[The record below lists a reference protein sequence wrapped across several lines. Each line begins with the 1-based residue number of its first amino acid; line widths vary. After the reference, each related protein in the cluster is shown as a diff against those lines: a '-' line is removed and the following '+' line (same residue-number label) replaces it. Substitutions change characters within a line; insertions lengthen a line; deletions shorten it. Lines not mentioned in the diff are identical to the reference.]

1 MTTPIL
7 ADPTAFKTY
16 YLGAPGSMQAIRTP
30 NAAVTQPLSRSENVH
45 QLISGGV
52 AVTRRGR
59 GRRGWQL
66 GWAGCT
72 PDTADQMIGFYLG
85 VFGDGPFCYVDP
97 SWRNMLPT
105 DVSTFGAQLD
115 AVSVWS
121 RSLTGSAPL
130 SFDTTVTA
138 PSPQSGIARWANAAN
153 GEQVGLGAWNGTR
166 FVPSTAIGMA
176 PVLTPTTTSLTVYA
190 RAVTGTPSLSLRAQ
204 STDSTFGT
212 VTTQGTTTATLSSSA
227 WTRLAVQVPAGV
239 TASYWTPN
247 LLCNTA
253 SALILLSAAQLQYG
267 RATPDPWVIGLGVPW
282 VVPASE
288 MASDYDLLYAR
299 NHGLALIEI

>member
-105 DVSTFGAQLD
+105 D
-115 AVSVWS
+115 
-121 RSLTGSAPL
+121 
-130 SFDTTVTA
+130 
-138 PSPQSGIARWANAAN
+138 
-153 GEQVGLGAWNGTR
+153 
-166 FVPSTAIGMA
+166 
-176 PVLTPTTTSLTVYA
+176 
-190 RAVTGTPSLSLRAQ
+190 
-204 STDSTFGT
+204 
-212 VTTQGTTTATLSSSA
+212 
-227 WTRLAVQVPAGV
+227 
-239 TASYWTPN
+239 TASNWAPKVDTSVGSMFRHDGS
-247 LLCNTA
+247 T
-253 SALILLSAAQLQYG
+253 
-267 RATPDPWVIGLGVPW
+267 
-282 VVPASE
+282 
-288 MASDYDLLYAR
+288 
-299 NHGLALIEI
+299 